1 MFGKLIFILIFTG
14 MIGSCYGQSSD
25 LLVLK
30 KKSKTIKTFFPGSEI
45 IFRTEKG
52 ISKGFL
58 DIVDK
63 DSLFLLQ
70 YDIRRLPTLAGLY
83 YFDTVATYR
92 FKVNYHDIRSFVMNN
107 DKKFN
112 WSGSGGAL
120 FGGGTLLTTVGLS
133 TWLFTKRNSQYYAS
147 PYLVGSAALLA
158 AIGYLM
164 VTSGNKE
171 LVIGE
176 KYSLQYIPMK

>member
-1 MFGKLIFILIFTG
+1 MVGKFIFILIFTG
-14 MIGSCYGQSSD
+14 VFGSCFSQSSD

-30 KKSKTIKTFFPGSEI
+30 KKSKAVKTFFPGSEI

-52 ISKGFL
+52 ISKGL
-58 DIVDK
+58 IDVVEK

-70 YDIRRLPTLAGLY
+70 YDIRWLPTLAGLY
-83 YFDTVATYR
+83 YFDTVAIYR
-92 FKVNYHDIRSFVMNN
+92 FKVNYHDIRSFLMSN

-120 FGGGTLLTTVGLS
+120 FGGGTLLTTVGLG
-133 TWLFTKRNSQYYAS
+133 TWLFTKKNSQYYAS
-147 PYLVGSAALLA
+147 PYLVGAASLLA
-158 AIGYLM
+158 ATGYLL

-171 LVIGE
+171 LVIGD
-176 KYSLQYIPMK
+176 KYSLHYIPLQ